1 MFPFLW
7 QIIAPTYIQRDRTFL
22 YESQFGLKCIF
33 LQYLC
38 TLCNRLMHTPKV
50 GWTYLSLWQ
59 NSTLP
64 SHHIFFNFLIF
75 LVNKVS
81 DFDHYCLTS
90 FMVQWLRLLAVDWL
104 IVGSN
109 SSLVMFFSYF
119 FSKGIKNWIK
129 IWWEGRV
136 EFCQRLR

>member
-109 SSLVMFFSYF
+109 PSLAMFFSYF

>member
-109 SSLVMFFSYF
+109 SHVFFIYF
-119 FSKGIKNWIK
+119 LRRNKKLNKNMMRRKPRFFHIFSQK
-129 IWWEGRV
+129 E
-136 EFCQRLR
+136 